1 MDFVFIVEGKQDK
14 SRLPLLLEKYYSEIY
29 NEDGSLSRVS
39 IITTNSCTNIKT
51 YANLKYMNQVYLK
64 DQFLMIRDGDGKDHE
79 ELVRSLCKY
88 YEERNLEDV
97 DRLPRVTAKNVLV
110 LKYYSF
116 ENYFLNPEVMA
127 ELGILKS
134 PEDFYKILLEKWK
147 EYLHRTRGGRHLL
160 QVLGKDLT
168 TVEEIQS
175 HMEEIKTCVRGHDL
189 YNIFYGPYKKQETSL
204 LRKYIDLA
212 PREDFQDILGAIEK
226 IPFFENRKRT

>member
-1 MDFVFIVEGKQDK
+1 MIDEFSSLVTNCKNLGDDDLINLYRYYKNYEGECLAQNKSVPDMKQAGFDK
-14 SRLPLLLEKYYSEIY
+14 LMEEI
-29 NEDGSLSRVS
+29 NTRG
-39 IITTNSCTNIKT
+39 
-51 YANLKYMNQVYLK
+51 LK
-64 DQFLMIRDGDGKDHE
+64 
-79 ELVRSLCKY
+79 
-88 YEERNLEDV
+88 
-97 DRLPRVTAKNVLV
+97 
-110 LKYYSF
+110 
-116 ENYFLNPEVMA
+116 
-127 ELGILKS
+127 

-168 TVEEIQS
+168 TEDEIQN

-204 LRKYIDLA
+204 LRKYMDLA